1 MPGKIPQMD
10 WSKPDQ
16 SESFKLFKQNMEI
29 FCEDE
34 GITDKPKKA
43 QKILRGIGDEGLR
56 RLNAKLSLGKPISGI
71 TLAAAVAEGR
81 KHEAIVAGHKS
92 ITSALTQESG
102 AAARMD
108 VDAVKSR
115 PSCQPCGNC
124 LLHHKPRQ
132 CPAYNDECK
141 ACGTL
146 GHWEKCCRKSKNGR
160 KPYRNADRR
169 GRRGSGTG
177 SRGNRRPVH
186 EIGYTDERDSD
197 QSDPE
202 TLGLQQFSSIKI
214 SSACLDALRTG
225 VKPETEAYVNLDVR
239 IPDIKGTH
247 LFELK
252 IDTGAS
258 GNTLPVRTY
267 KQMYGKTATKQRLK
281 PLVNTVLTAY
291 NGQRI
296 PCWGTI
302 IIKCRYK
309 DQPFQDVTFYVVD
322 VPGPAV
328 LGLPSCR
335 SMKLVTIHCDAQNI
349 STLET
354 KQAKPIKY
362 VADLMR
368 AYPNRFDTI
377 GNLGKPA
384 KLHLKEDAVPFQ
396 DPPRKYAI
404 HMKPRLKTELDRI
417 EKMGVIR
424 KVTEHTDWCSSLAFA
439 EKSDG
444 SLRICLDPQKLN
456 KSLKRCPHKKPTI
469 EDINPALARCTVFSK
484 LDAKAG
490 YWAIPL
496 EEESQLLTTFR
507 TPFGRYCWTRLQFGL
522 AVSQDIFQSRMDD
535 VLEGLTCTVGIADD
549 VIVGGEGD
557 AHHDSNLVAL
567 MEKSGPAGVV
577 FNSTKCLIRKPSVPF
592 FGNLYSSRGVRP
604 DPGKVKDIAE
614 MPVPQDKDDLH
625 RFLGIMTYL
634 SPHIPNYSAEACI
647 LRGLL
652 KKDIPFEWSEDH
664 QKQFEHLKTLISSD
678 STLAYYD
685 PKQPVTLEVD
695 ASQKGLGAALLQ
707 HGRPVAFA
715 SKALSD
721 TQSRYSNIEPEA
733 LGLVHGIERFH
744 TYLYGRFF
752 TAITDH
758 KPLDQ
763 EIEGD
768 TINQDLVHCG
778 IYKPQQLR
786 DLTSSDPVLQ
796 QLSEYI
802 WRGWPAKQHDLPA
815 PLRQFW
821 SYRDELAM
829 EDGILFKGKQ
839 VVIPETLRKNILEQ
853 LHDAHQGIEKTRR
866 LARELVYWPNI
877 NKDVEDL
884 VSKCSTCQEYRPQ
897 DKKEPL
903 IPHEIAKGPWMKLAL
918 DLFEVNGRMYLV
930 LADYFTKYLIVAEM
944 PPPVTCKK
952 VMKEIR
958 SACSF
963 FGRPDEIISDNGGH
977 YTGAEMK
984 TFCSEWSI
992 THTTSSPRY
1001 PQSNGFSEAMVDLVK
1016 RTIKK
1021 CTKTGKSLDVAMM
1034 NLRATPE

>member
-1 MPGKIPQMD
+1 
-10 WSKPDQ
+10 
-16 SESFKLFKQNMEI
+16 MEL

-43 QKILRGIGDEGLR
+43 LKILRGIGDEGLR
-56 RLNAKLSLGKPISGI
+56 RLNASGLSDPDKKDPDKLWALFQDQLRIAVNPRVKRLQLRNYLQKKDE
-71 TLAAAVAEGR
+71 TLDDFVNRTRTLANECGFETKAAAVAEGR

-115 PSCQPCGNC
+115 PSRQPCGNC

-160 KPYRNADRR
+160 KPYQNAERR

-177 SRGNRRPVH
+177 RRGNRRPVH

-247 LFELK
+247 LLELK

-291 NGQRI
+291 SSQRI
-296 PCWGTI
+296 SCWGTI

-335 SMKLVTIHCDAQNI
+335 SMKLVTIHCDAQTI
-349 STLET
+349 STPET
-354 KQAKPIKY
+354 KQAKPIKS

-368 AYPNRFDTI
+368 AYPNQFDTI
-377 GNLGKPA
+377 GNLGKPV

-404 HMKPRLKTELDRI
+404 HMKPRLKTELDHI

-424 KVTEHTDWCSSLAFA
+424 K
-439 EKSDG
+439 
-444 SLRICLDPQKLN
+444 LN
-456 KSLKRCPHKKPTI
+456 KALKRCPHKIPTI
-469 EDINPALARCTVFSK
+469 EEINHALARCTVFSK
-484 LDAKAG
+484 LDAKSG

-496 EEESQLLTTFR
+496 EEESQLLTDLR
-507 TPFGRYCWTRLQFGL
+507 TPFGRYCWTHLPFGL

-625 RFLGIMTYL
+625 RFLGMMTYL

-652 KKDIPFEWSEDH
+652 KKDVPFEWSEDH

-721 TQSRYSNIEPEA
+721 TQSRYSNIEREA

-758 KPLDQ
+758 KPLVMLKEKPLYRLPGRLDRMFQKIGGYNFELVYRPGSEMILFDVLSRLPNPSNNTEVKLATRVHSVAADVVPETYQDQ

-815 PLRQFW
+815 PLRQSW
-821 SYRDELAM
+821 SYRDELAI
-829 EDGILFKGKQ
+829 EDGILFKEKQ

-866 LARELVYWPNI
+866 LARELVYWPTLTKMWKILSRN
-877 NKDVEDL
+877 
-884 VSKCSTCQEYRPQ
+884 
-897 DKKEPL
+897 
-903 IPHEIAKGPWMKLAL
+903 A
-918 DLFEVNGRMYLV
+918 V
-930 LADYFTKYLIVAEM
+930 LA
-944 PPPVTCKK
+944 
-952 VMKEIR
+952 R
-958 SACSF
+958 ST
-963 FGRPDEIISDNGGH
+963 DL
-977 YTGAEMK
+977 K
-984 TFCSEWSI
+984 TRR
-992 THTTSSPRY
+992 SPLSRMRL
-1001 PQSNGFSEAMVDLVK
+1001 PKDHG
-1016 RTIKK
+1016 
-1021 CTKTGKSLDVAMM
+1021 
-1034 NLRATPE
+1034 